1 MKRIKF
7 TELGF
12 KKNLNGLITVIGL
25 IISLLGLMAFFSQV
39 YEKFWGLLNV
49 GVLILL
55 FPQLKNLFYKNYFLW
70 NEKGGNIKINSKS

>member
-55 FPQLKNLFYKNYFLW
+55 FPQLKNLF
-70 NEKGGNIKINSKS
+70 